1 MGRRQVARQLVLVQ
15 PSVGSNPSAPATLE
29 IEMLVHGNCSYIS
42 FLLKK
47 LPETT
52 MTDVLEMTERSQSSR
67 FDGTTEIKIVAGRS
81 NMDLATKVAKAAGME
96 LASVKITNFSDG
108 EIWAKYEENIRG
120 VDLFIIQ
127 STHAPSDNIMEL
139 LILIDAAKRASANRV
154 TAVIP
159 YYGYARQDRKD
170 QPRVSITAKL
180 VANLLTQAGADRVI
194 TVDLHTPQLQGFFD
208 IPLDHLYASRVLIKV
223 LRDENLENLV
233 IAAPDVGGA
242 KTARAYAKRLN
253 ADLALVDKRRS
264 AHNVAEVMN
273 IIGDVRDKNVIIID
287 DLIDTGG
294 TFVQCAEALKNNG
307 AKKIIG
313 ACSHPVFSGS
323 ALEKIEN
330 SSAVEKV
337 YVTDTI
343 PLTRECSKIKVVSV
357 AEMLSEAIVR
367 THDNASISSLFD
379 SVR

>member
-1 MGRRQVARQLVLVQ
+1 MARQLVLVQ

-108 EIWAKYEENIRG
+108 EIW
-120 VDLFIIQ
+120 
-127 STHAPSDNIMEL
+127 SDNIMEL